1 MVHSV
6 FEAVGTAVVFLC
18 IDPAV
23 SMIGAVGDVIG
34 NIADTLVAGKEAKEK
49 NFSKT
54 CHYFPARR
62 YIRQKTKCKPHQN
75 KEVIFAGGSKLTYK
89 QKDESSESEK
99 KT

>member
-18 IDPAV
+18 IDPVV

-49 NFSKT
+49 NFSKS
-54 CHYFPARR
+54 CHYFPARG
-62 YIRQKTKCKPHQN
+62 YIRQKTKCKPHQK
-75 KEVIFAGGSKLTYK
+75 KEVISAGGSELTYR
-89 QKDESSESEK
+89 QEK
-99 KT
+99 KSNENDKKT